1 MGSTSDKTE
10 ELVHDIRDGLPKE
23 PDDPY
28 EKVFFYQCLLEA
40 LTKLQAEYTY
50 RRGREIQKIRTENI
64 RHPAYQ
70 LVIPVRK
77 RRSVDVAKLRVL
89 YPEIYDEF
97 AYIKPYDII
106 KIFGRKSLRTAAV
119 QLIGEEETHQYEAVN
134 VTEIAEKLTADEL
147 KSCVTLTETEQTP
160 VVRQKRRRY

>member
-1 MGSTSDKTE
+1 M
-10 ELVHDIRDGLPKE
+10 L
-23 PDDPY
+23 
-28 EKVFFYQCLLEA
+28 
-40 LTKLQAEYTY
+40 
-50 RRGREIQKIRTENI
+50 N
-64 RHPAYQ
+64 
-70 LVIPVRK
+70 RK
-77 RRSVDVAKLRVL
+77 N
-89 YPEIYDEF
+89 F
-97 AYIKPYDII
+97 I